1 MPLEAGRQLG
11 PYEIVS
17 AIGAGGMGEVYKA
30 RDTRLD
36 RTVAIKVLPEHVA
49 SDPDL
54 KQRFEREA
62 KTISSLNHPHICT
75 LYDIGSQDGIDF
87 LVMEYL
93 EGDTLAQRLEKG
105 ALPLDQALTVAIE
118 IADALDKAHRQG
130 ITHRDLK
137 PGNIMITKAGTKL
150 LDFGLAKLKQP
161 GVGAGGMSAV
171 PTLSAGLT
179 MQGTILGTLQYMAP
193 EQLEGTEAD
202 ARTDIF
208 AFGAV
213 LYEMATGR
221 KAFEGKSQASLIS
234 AIMTSDPPTIASLQP
249 MSPPL
254 LDQIVK
260 TCLAKDPDDRWQG
273 AGDLGRQLKI
283 IQGGSQR
290 AVAAP
295 ATFTPQPGSWRQ
307 GIPLALGTLVVGSV
321 ITGVA
326 VWSVMRPAPPAPQ
339 TPVRFVVSIPNA
351 PLLPSG
357 THRDVAVSPDGTR
370 IVYRS
375 STGGAG
381 LKVRTLDQLTPTT
394 LVAEGNP
401 HHPFFS
407 PDGERLAF
415 QAAGRVLQRV
425 SVHGGPTVEICAL
438 PGVLR
443 GASWGADD
451 TIIFATGAADSGLW
465 RVPSGGG
472 EPEQLTTPDERG
484 NHWWP
489 EILPSG
495 EAVLFT
501 MMPAAVENA
510 QLAVLSLAD
519 GEPKILNLGGSH
531 PRYIPTGHLVYGVDG
546 TLRAVRFNLDRL
558 AVTSDPIPVV
568 DGVNTKR
575 SGAANFSF
583 SDQGSLVYVSGA
595 SLSNDRTLA
604 LVGRNGV
611 VEPLS
616 VPPAQYLTP
625 RLSPDGGKL
634 VVQTVEDEGNVLW
647 IYDLS
652 EDTQIQQLTFEGDN
666 HRPVWTPD
674 SQRIT
679 FSSDRDGTMSL
690 YWMPADG
697 SGAPERL
704 TTAEEGTSHWAG
716 SWSPDGETLLF
727 NVQRELATDW
737 DIWTLSI
744 DDRETQS
751 LHDTPE
757 TIYMGAELSPDGQW
771 LAYGAGPRSTAVDI
785 YVEPFPPTGSRRRI
799 SQNGGYWPL
808 WSPDGDRLFYRPAA
822 SSAGITLRS
831 VDIVTEPAFAFSNE
845 QTLPIEGFNVV
856 SYYRDYDITPDGE
869 RLVMVFPADQ
879 TEGGESSRPQ
889 ITVVLNWFD
898 ELQRLVPT
906 P

>member
-1 MPLEAGRQLG
+1 M
-11 PYEIVS
+11 
-17 AIGAGGMGEVYKA
+17 
-30 RDTRLD
+30 
-36 RTVAIKVLPEHVA
+36 
-49 SDPDL
+49 
-54 KQRFEREA
+54 
-62 KTISSLNHPHICT
+62 
-75 LYDIGSQDGIDF
+75 
-87 LVMEYL
+87 
-93 EGDTLAQRLEKG
+93 
-105 ALPLDQALTVAIE
+105 
-118 IADALDKAHRQG
+118 
-130 ITHRDLK
+130 
-137 PGNIMITKAGTKL
+137 
-150 LDFGLAKLKQP
+150 
-161 GVGAGGMSAV
+161 
-171 PTLSAGLT
+171 
-179 MQGTILGTLQYMAP
+179 
-193 EQLEGTEAD
+193 
-202 ARTDIF
+202 
-208 AFGAV
+208 
-213 LYEMATGR
+213 
-221 KAFEGKSQASLIS
+221 
-234 AIMTSDPPTIASLQP
+234 
-249 MSPPL
+249 
-254 LDQIVK
+254 
-260 TCLAKDPDDRWQG
+260 
-273 AGDLGRQLKI
+273 
-283 IQGGSQR
+283 
-290 AVAAP
+290 
-295 ATFTPQPGSWRQ
+295 
-307 GIPLALGTLVVGSV
+307 VGSV

-351 PLLPSG
+351 PLLPSS

-381 LKVRTLDQLTPTT
+381 LQVRTLDQLTPTT

-546 TLRAVRFNLDRL
+546 TLRAERFNLNRL
-558 AVTSDPIPVV
+558 EVTSDPIPVV

-647 IYDLS
+647 LYDLS
-652 EDTQIQQLTFEGDN
+652 ADTQIQQLTFEGDN

-737 DIWTLSI
+737 DIWTLSGNG
-744 DDRETQS
+744 RETQS
-751 LHDTPE
+751 LYDTPG
-757 TIYMGAELSPDGQW
+757 TAYFGAALSPDGRS

-808 WSPDGDRLFYRPAA
+808 WSRDGDTLFYRPG
-822 SSAGITLRS
+822 SFTRGITLRS
-831 VDIVTEPAFAFSNE
+831 VDIVTEPEFAFRNE
-845 QTLPIEGFNVV
+845 QTLPIEGFIVV
-856 SYYRDYDITPDGE
+856 AYYRDYDITPDGE

-889 ITVVLNWFD
+889 ITVVLNWFN
-898 ELQRLVPT
+898 ELQRLVPS